1 VDPRVRAAVRSAVLA
16 VNTPLAKARFAR
28 ALRAAPR
35 PLDLE
40 IGGRAPRPGWLV
52 TSVNAVARHYLDAT
66 RRWPLEDG
74 SIRFVFADNVIEHVT
89 LDGGRALLAEAHRC
103 LQPGGVIRLVT
114 PDIAGHVALYRSGP
128 PALDGATARHYR
140 ESGLVVEHP
149 VDLVRVPIGAFGHH
163 AGYVYDFDAL
173 ALELERA
180 GFASVARC
188 ELGRSGFPELAGL
201 DQDRAAG
208 SQLVVE
214 AIR

>member
-1 VDPRVRAAVRSAVLA
+1 MLA
-16 VNTPLAKARFAR
+16 VNAPLARARFSR
-28 ALRAAPR
+28 AAQAAPR
-35 PLDLE
+35 PLSLE

-74 SIRFVFADNVIEHVT
+74 SVRFVFADNVIEHVT
-89 LDGGRALLAEAHRC
+89 LDAGRALFAEAHRC

-114 PDIAGHVALYRSGP
+114 PDIGRHVELYLAGP
-128 PALDGATARHYR
+128 PSLDGSTAQHYR

-149 VDLVRVPIGAFGHH
+149 VDLIRIPIGSFGHH
-163 AGYVYDFDAL
+163 AGYVYDFDVL
-173 ALELERA
+173 GLELKRA
-180 GFASVARC
+180 GFGSITRC
-188 ELGRSGFPELAGL
+188 ELGRSEVPELDGL
-201 DQDRAAG
+201 DQDRAGG